1 MVLTTQGTAKMPYGL
16 SELFR
21 LSHQEKGQPS
31 GSKDTLAIWRW
42 VAKSSMAPTRSGES
56 GMVITSINSQKQPC
70 IE

>member
-1 MVLTTQGTAKMPYGL
+1 MVLTTQGIAKMPYGL

-42 VAKSSMAPTRSGES
+42 VAKSSMAPTRS
-56 GMVITSINSQKQPC
+56 
-70 IE
+70 